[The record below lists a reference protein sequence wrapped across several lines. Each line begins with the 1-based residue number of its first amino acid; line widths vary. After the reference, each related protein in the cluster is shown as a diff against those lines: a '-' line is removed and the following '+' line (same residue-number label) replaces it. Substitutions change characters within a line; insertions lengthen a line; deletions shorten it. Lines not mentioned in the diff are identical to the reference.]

1 MDDYQTLKKF
11 WDDSFQSLK
20 PEKIAGKWVLDEGFN
35 RVIESSLTQDSK
47 VLDFGCGSGWGLL
60 ELYFTQP
67 FTYGLGIDQS
77 AQVIRCDQEVAQLSS
92 LDHLH
97 FMVGDESNLSQF
109 PACFDFILS
118 INTIDVV
125 PDEVAE
131 KIAMNLSQSL
141 AKDGT
146 CLIGIN
152 PSFTAEEMTNLLKMT
167 AKDHYYYRDNILR
180 CNYKTIDQWLAFLK
194 FYFKEVTSI
203 KVALIE
209 QEKKYPRTMFIC
221 KK

>member
-11 WDDSFQSLK
+11 WDDSFRSLK

-35 RVIESSLTQDSK
+35 HVIKSSLTEESK
-47 VLDFGCGSGWGLL
+47 VLDFGCGSGWGLF
-60 ELYFTQP
+60 ELFFTQP
-67 FTYGLGIDQS
+67 FAYGLGIDQS
-77 AQVIRCDQEVAQLSS
+77 SQVIKCDQEIAQLSS

-97 FMVGDESNLSQF
+97 FMVGDEANLLQF
-109 PACFDFILS
+109 PAYFDFILS
-118 INTIDVV
+118 VNTIDVV
-125 PDEVAE
+125 PDEIAK
-131 KIAMNLSQSL
+131 KIVNSLSQSL

-152 PSFTAEEMTNLLKMT
+152 PSFTIDEMTYLLKMT

-180 CNYKTIDQWLAFLK
+180 CNYKSVEQWLDFLK
-194 FYFKEVTSI
+194 PYFKEVSFI